1 MFAQGKIFFYFFIT
15 STIVFKFYFD
25 GWVFFYFFF
34 FFLNKLFTS
43 CAQVLHK
50 FDIHIVFIK
59 EPLFKELRKYYH

>member
-15 STIVFKFYFD
+15 STIVFKFYFN
-25 GWVFFYFFF
+25 GFFF
-34 FFLNKLFTS
+34 FFNKLFTS